1 MKILLTEFW
10 KYNTMELV
18 GGYALIKDL
27 ELGLTPPAIFENRK
41 MIKKFEENVLLKDY
55 TSFKIGGPAR
65 YFFKAKTKQDLIEAI
80 QTAKQNG
87 LPFFILG
94 GGSNLLVSDKGYD
107 HLVIKMENARID
119 LFDNS
124 ESSCSV
130 EAKENPKIYVEAG
143 AALSSLV
150 VFTTENNLTGM
161 EWAAGIPGTVGGA
174 IVGNAGA
181 FGMSMSSVAQSVEAI
196 DIEFEKTKIFE
207 NQDCEFEYRNSIFK
221 QGKDLIIFSA
231 ILEMERGDK
240 EKIQKATKE
249 FLDSRA
255 SADILFPSAG
265 SVFKNPKGYFAGELI
280 EKCGLKGKKIGDI
293 QISETHCNFFVNLG
307 DGKASDVLEL
317 IKLAKQS
324 VKEKF
329 GIDLQE
335 EIIVL

>member
-1 MKILLTEFW
+1 MSNEQR
-10 KYNTMELV
+10 TME
-18 GGYALIKDL
+18 
-27 ELGLTPPAIFENRK
+27 
-41 MIKKFEENVLLKDY
+41 KFEENVLLKDY

-80 QTAKQNG
+80 QTAKQND

-107 HLVIKMENARID
+107 GLIIKMENARID

-124 ESSCSV
+124 KSSCSV
-130 EAKENPKIYVEAG
+130 EAEENPKIYVEAG
-143 AALSSLV
+143 AAMSSLV
-150 VFTTENNLTGM
+150 AFATENNLCGM
-161 EWAAGIPGTVGGA
+161 EWATGIPGTVGGA

-181 FGMSMSSVAQSVEAI
+181 FGASMSSVVKSVEAI
-196 DIEFEKTKIFE
+196 DIESEKTKIFE
-207 NQDCEFEYRNSIFK
+207 NQDCGFEYRNSIFK
-221 QGKDLIIFSA
+221 HNKDLIIFSA

-249 FLDSRA
+249 FLDSR
-255 SADILFPSAG
+255 SSSNILFPSVG

-307 DGKASDVLEL
+307 NGKASDVLEL

-324 VKEKF
+324 VKQKF

-335 EIIVL
+335 EIIIL